1 MDTMANTIYLVW
13 TGYEDVEAAFFD
25 KEKAEQWVSEYIR
38 DNPRYGGYR
47 PRTRNDFSIT
57 EIEVK

>member
-1 MDTMANTIYLVW
+1 MHTTIYLVW
-13 TGYEDVEAAFFD
+13 TGYEDAEAAFYKKAD
-25 KEKAEQWVSEYIR
+25 AEQWIAEYIR

-47 PRTRNDFSIT
+47 PRERSDFSIT